1 MERRITQ
8 ALAIVFAG
16 FSALSGAASAQE
28 LAATATTATDAVPP
42 SVVERWILDPTTV
55 FDSTDIVLE
64 DLHFIARPVVVFA
77 DSPADPQ
84 YAEQLAL
91 LLSRV
96 EELVIRDVIIIT
108 DTDPAARSPLRQEL
122 RPRGFALVLVGK
134 DGRVALRKPAPWDVR
149 ELTRSIDKMPLRQQE
164 IRERTSTE

>member
-16 FSALSGAASAQE
+16 FSALSGAVSAQE
-28 LAATATTATDAVPP
+28 LAATATTATDAVPL
-42 SVVERWILDPTTV
+42 SVVERWRLDPTTV
-55 FDSTDIVLE
+55 FDSNEIVIE

-84 YAEQLAL
+84 YAEQLEL

-164 IRERTSTE
+164 IRERTE

>member
-1 MERRITQ
+1 MEQRIRQ

-16 FSALSGAASAQE
+16 FLAASGAASAQE
-28 LAATATTATDAVPP
+28 LASTATTVTDAVPP
-42 SVVERWILDPTTV
+42 SVVERWRADPRTV
-55 FDSTDIVLE
+55 FDGSEIVIQ

-84 YAEQLAL
+84 YAEQLEL

-96 EELVIRDVIIIT
+96 DELVIRDVIIIT

-149 ELTRSIDKMPLRQQE
+149 ELTRSIDKMPLRRQE
-164 IRERTSTE
+164 IRERTE